1 MAQAAYAGQS
11 APIRTA
17 RSIEYDAFA
26 RVIRQLR
33 SALAPDTPFT
43 TLAQALHDN
52 RALWTALA
60 ADVAEEA
67 NLLPDTLRARI
78 FYLAEFTLHQSR
90 KVLAGKAGAQ
100 SLIDVNM
107 AVMRGLHP
115 EEDRA

>member
-1 MAQAAYAGQS
+1 MAQAAYAGRS
-11 APIRTA
+11 TPIRTA

-26 RVIRQLR
+26 RVTRQLR
-33 SALAPDTPFT
+33 SALDPDTSFT

-52 RALWTALA
+52 RTLWTALA
-60 ADVAEEA
+60 ADVAAEA

-90 KVLAGKAGAQ
+90 KVLAGEAGAQ
-100 SLIDVNM
+100 ALIDVNM

-115 EEDRA
+115 EEDRG